1 MALNVK
7 EDTLRLRNREVP
19 IIPTLND
26 LLIDEMIE
34 HVVGGEFDIQ
44 YQKQKIKCDIK
55 DTSVSIHLLESKAEE
70 VSVFGR
76 TQPVVKKVDQLL
88 KKNVTLAIYGA
99 ISFHKNSGKW
109 VIEPYFMGKSAT

>member
-7 EDTLRLRNREVP
+7 DDTLWLKKREVP

-26 LLIDEMIE
+26 ILIDDMID
-34 HVVGGEFDIQ
+34 HVVGGQFEIY

-55 DTSVSIHLLESKAEE
+55 DTSVSIFLLESKGKN
-70 VSVFGR
+70 VSVFGH
-76 TQPVVKKVDQLL
+76 TEPVVKQVDKFLR
-88 KKNVTLAIYGA
+88 KNAILAIYGTLG
-99 ISFHKNSGKW
+99 FHKGSGRW